1 MTTTSVASS
10 GGEGGAPGVGET
22 VSTTAPGADP
32 GAQRQHAKQ
41 MVWLRFTIWLVL
53 SVLVGLAPTISE
65 YLHSRQTAGSPHR
78 SFWEWCSEAQ
88 LYPMAMSLVIASVGE
103 ALMQLMKKASAAL
116 VLVTVNNLIIMVFA
130 AILSPSSGD
139 ENEITEV
146 VGQQSLIAF
155 LVAVA
160 GSGLCTL
167 MCAKAA
173 AAEETAQ

>member
-1 MTTTSVASS
+1 PLKQLPQLIRHQPLNDPRHSSQPNEPIEMTS
-10 GGEGGAPGVGET
+10 
-22 VSTTAPGADP
+22 
-32 GAQRQHAKQ
+32 
-41 MVWLRFTIWLVL
+41 
-53 SVLVGLAPTISE
+53 
-65 YLHSRQTAGSPHR
+65 
-78 SFWEWCSEAQ
+78 
-88 LYPMAMSLVIASVGE
+88 MSLVIASVGE

-139 ENEITEV
+139 ENKIKEV

-173 AAEETAQ
+173 AAEETAL

>member
-1 MTTTSVASS
+1 MTTTSVVSS
-10 GGEGGAPGVGET
+10 DGEGTAHDGGGAA
-22 VSTTAPGADP
+22 TTAALD
-32 GAQRQHAKQ
+32 AQRRQAKQ
-41 MVWLRFTIWLVL
+41 MVWLRFTIWLAL

-65 YLHSRQTAGSPHR
+65 YLHSRQTAGAPHH

-103 ALMQLMKKASAAL
+103 ALMQLMQKASAAL
-116 VLVTVNNLIIMVFA
+116 VLVTVNNLVIMVFA
-130 AILSPSSGD
+130 AILSSSSD
-139 ENEITEV
+139 DDNKIKEV

-173 AAEETAQ
+173 AAEETAR